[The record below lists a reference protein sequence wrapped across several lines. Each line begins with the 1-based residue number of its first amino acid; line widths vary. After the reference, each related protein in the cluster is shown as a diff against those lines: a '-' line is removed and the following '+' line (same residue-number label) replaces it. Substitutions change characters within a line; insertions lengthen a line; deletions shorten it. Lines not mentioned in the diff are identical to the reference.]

1 VNLLAFFPRQ
11 LRDHLVTRGA
21 AIFVIGLMMLLP
33 VLLTDYSGR
42 PREPNWR
49 GLLTGSL
56 GAAAAFGVLVSTY
69 GLLGEDIRRGYFRV
83 LFAKSVS
90 PVWYYAQSL
99 VGAGL
104 AYVAALVAV
113 VGVFAVFRT
122 PVWPGRELAEFALA
136 FLLIGGVVFGMSRF
150 TRLDWIFGFTMW
162 IMGDM
167 VRSALPAAESLRGKI
182 ANVVLPPTHLLEGG
196 VLTAQGIDWG
206 AMLWLVSYAGLWI
219 VAGLSAVRFLPLG
232 SAR

>member
-1 VNLLAFFPRQ
+1 MSLLAFFPRQ
-11 LRDHLVTRGA
+11 LRDHLLTRGA

-33 VLLTDYSGR
+33 VLLTDYAGR
-42 PREPNWR
+42 PREPDWR
-49 GLLTGSL
+49 GLLSGSL
-56 GAAAAFGVLVSTY
+56 GAAAAFGVLVGAY

-83 LFAKSVS
+83 LFAKPVS
-90 PVWYYAQSL
+90 PVWYYTQSL
-99 VGAGL
+99 VGAAL
-104 AYVAALVAV
+104 AYLAALVAV

-122 PVWPGRELAEFALA
+122 PVWPGRELAEFGLG
-136 FLLIGGVVFGMSRF
+136 FLLVGSIIFALSRF

-167 VRSALPAAESLRGKI
+167 VRSALPASESLRGKI

-196 VLTAQGIDWG
+196 VVTVYGIDWG

-219 VAGLSAVRFLPLG
+219 VAGLAAVRFLPLG